1 MTSKPTIMLT
11 FKPNPYK
18 RHTSYLILFM
28 VFFSGCMQAQT
39 TISDQKLTGDIKK
52 DLISLLPIG
61 TVKADIIDGVQQNP
75 RQIEL
80 TKKLQSSITQNYE
93 WFVDY
98 MKAVP
103 PGEKMP
109 YHVKLGLTKEE
120 YDELMDLMDNIE
132 MVSTGTENIAV
143 QIKNDIIYFKSQNKL
158 SKLDSLTI
166 DLKNNMVSFGQIKI
180 PFADKL
186 NITSDKN
193 ALKSKW
199 MGYSWIL
206 EEPKDLD
213 INAMKDLSNLKMRQ
227 YKLTIGRLEKNGKTY
242 MSLKGREIENGVKTV
257 DFELPVQF

>member
-1 MTSKPTIMLT
+1 VGSSK
-11 FKPNPYK
+11 N
-18 RHTSYLILFM
+18 S
-28 VFFSGCMQAQT
+28 T
-39 TISDQKLTGDIKK
+39 TTWETKEKGRPKK
-52 DLISLLPIG
+52 
-61 TVKADIIDGVQQNP
+61 
-75 RQIEL
+75 
-80 TKKLQSSITQNYE
+80 
-93 WFVDY
+93 
-98 MKAVP
+98 
-103 PGEKMP
+103 
-109 YHVKLGLTKEE
+109 VKLGLTKEE
-120 YDELMDLMDNIE
+120 YTELLGFMDNIE

-143 QIKNDIIYFKSQNKL
+143 QIKNDIISFKSQNKL

-242 MSLKGREIENGVKTV
+242 MSLKGREIENGVKTF